1 MMDIR
6 LSLDDLKEIRRG
18 LFLRSQEIEIY
29 DEETEEKYNYITN
42 LYDKIERLETQME
55 EEKGE

>member
-1 MMDIR
+1 MIDVR

-29 DEETEEKYNYITN
+29 DDETEETYNNIN
-42 LYDKIERLETQME
+42 KLYDKIERLESELE
-55 EEKGE
+55 EVE

>member
-1 MMDIR
+1 MMDIG

>member
-1 MMDIR
+1 MIDVR

-29 DEETEEKYNYITN
+29 DDETEETYNNIIK
-42 LYDKIERLETQME
+42 LYDKIERLESELE
-55 EEKGE
+55 EVE